1 MLALTFFVFF
11 SYPKSW
17 QKNRIVKIVL
27 LIQHSLGSLALS
39 DVVKGDAD
47 EIHTMVYD
55 VFVKYF
61 EENSEDFSTEAAS
74 ELDKE
79 CDNVKFYV
87 TDNTIVLYFDVYQ
100 VSSYAEGYPTV
111 ELQYSEGVFKIDLS
125 ENAAE

>member
-1 MLALTFFVFF
+1 MLRILIALT
-11 SYPKSW
+11 
-17 QKNRIVKIVL
+17 KN
-27 LIQHSLGSLALS
+27 ALS

-100 VSSYAEGYPTV
+100 VSLIPPMERECTPSSRG
-111 ELQYSEGVFKIDLS
+111 SSFGIS
-125 ENAAE
+125 H